1 MTVRSILHQL
11 VHDLYLESDTEG
23 INFPSESV
31 TKGGLKSPL
40 FLLPY
45 IKDYIKN
52 VIKNVYALFISFHNV
67 CGKVCLICGKV
78 SLIVVTNALTNA
90 LWKCV

>member
-11 VHDLYLESDTEG
+11 VHDLHLESD
-23 INFPSESV
+23 

-40 FLLPY
+40 FVIPY

-78 SLIVVTNALTNA
+78 LLK
-90 LWKCV
+90 KCS